1 MYYASA
7 LEHKRHWILRTL
19 AFYRKYIFF
28 YLHPCYG
35 FRAYKYLHL
44 DVITRLISERLQ
56 TEEIPASLDD
66 DGHQAVKVWRLLCLS
81 LIVEPRLVR

>member
-7 LEHKRHWILRTL
+7 LEHKPHWILRTL

-28 YLHPCYG
+28 YLHPYG
-35 FRAYKYLHL
+35 FRAYKCLHI

-56 TEEIPASLDD
+56 TEEIPASLDG
-66 DGHQAVKVWRLLCLS
+66 DGHQAVTVWRLLCLC
-81 LIVEPRLVR
+81 LIVEPRLLR

>member
-28 YLHPCYG
+28 CLHPCYG
-35 FRAYKYLHL
+35 FRAYKYLHI
-44 DVITRLISERLQ
+44 DFITRPILERLQ

-66 DGHQAVKVWRLLCLS
+66 DGHQAVTVWRLLCLS
-81 LIVEPRLVR
+81 LIVEPRLLR

>member
-35 FRAYKYLHL
+35 FRAYKYLHI
-44 DVITRLISERLQ
+44 DVITRLISERLP

-66 DGHQAVKVWRLLCLS
+66 DGHQAVTVWRLLCLS
-81 LIVEPRLVR
+81 VIVEH

>member
-28 YLHPCYG
+28 YLHPYG
-35 FRAYKYLHL
+35 FRAYKYLHI

-56 TEEIPASLDD
+56 TEEIPASLDG
-66 DGHQAVKVWRLLCLS
+66 DGHQALTVWRLCLC
-81 LIVEPRLVR
+81 LIVEHRLLR

>member
-35 FRAYKYLHL
+35 FRAYKYLHI
-44 DVITRLISERLQ
+44 DVITRPISERLQ

-66 DGHQAVKVWRLLCLS
+66 DGHQAVTVWRLLCLS
-81 LIVEPRLVR
+81 LIVEPRLLR